1 MAYGMLTNF
10 ALGAA
15 QGLGTAMIN
24 KYSKDQDAEI
34 KLKADQ
40 EREARIE
47 EAAIRSEGRATTRED
62 LKYNKLRADT
72 LADKETQY
80 AQDYIVKGEDSQ
92 RRQDEK
98 IADELRAQ
106 KRENDP
112 TTLAGQAKVAA
123 INASTASNESQR
135 LELETKRKVLEAGSE
150 WENAKTNEERRVIED
165 RIKGLTGKVGDSVEF
180 KTSTDIIGYDKND
193 KPITKT
199 TMNWV
204 DIRNRTVTP
213 VEGASTAP
221 LTDKQL
227 KADANARANAVGGTN
242 YKGYQEIK
250 TGWIY
255 DTDAEKEEYRK
266 KEAFNKA
273 YTEAMANGGKAPTGM
288 LGAKTSTATSPAPF
302 KADDPAKQKEYDII
316 FGGVVKQHESGSKG
330 VNAQNPT
337 SSAGGTWQ
345 LTDPTAEFYG
355 AKKDANGKIS
365 NAEKDRVAP
374 KFYADVY
381 KTTNGD
387 PAAMIAAG
395 FGQNDIKSAV
405 KDAEKK
411 GTKWWVETDSITPKD
426 MNESYIRARES
437 VALLRANGIEPDTR
451 LLDFVDNYKATKIA
465 SNAPDKSQFRAI
477 VR

>member
-1 MAYGMLTNF
+1 
-10 ALGAA
+10 
-15 QGLGTAMIN
+15 
-24 KYSKDQDAEI
+24 
-34 KLKADQ
+34 
-40 EREARIE
+40 
-47 EAAIRSEGRATTRED
+47 
-62 LKYNKLRADT
+62 
-72 LADKETQY
+72 
-80 AQDYIVKGEDSQ
+80 
-92 RRQDEK
+92 
-98 IADELRAQ
+98 
-106 KRENDP
+106 
-112 TTLAGQAKVAA
+112 
-123 INASTASNESQR
+123 
-135 LELETKRKVLEAGSE
+135 
-150 WENAKTNEERRVIED
+150 
-165 RIKGLTGKVGDSVEF
+165 
-180 KTSTDIIGYDKND
+180 
-193 KPITKT
+193 
-199 TMNWV
+199 
-204 DIRNRTVTP
+204 VTP

-227 KADANARANAVGGTN
+227 TADANAKANAVGGTN
-242 YKGYQEIK
+242 YKGYQKIK

-255 DTDAEKEEYRK
+255 DTDANKEEYRK
-266 KEAFNKA
+266 KEEFNKV
-273 YTEAMANGGKAPTGM
+273 YTETMANGGKAPTGM

-302 KADDPAKQKEYDII
+302 KADDPTKQKEYDII
-316 FGGVVKQHESGSKG
+316 FGGVVKQHESGNKG

-345 LTDPTAEFYG
+345 LTDPTAEFYK

-374 KFYADVY
+374 EFYKDVY
-381 KTTNGD
+381 RNTDGD
-387 PAAMIAAG
+387 PAAMIASG
-395 FGQNDIKSAV
+395 FAPNDVKSAI

>member
-1 MAYGMLTNF
+1 MLTSF

-15 QGLGTAMIN
+15 EGLGNAIVN

-34 KLKADQ
+34 KAKADA

-47 EAAIRSEGRATTRED
+47 EAAIRLEGRKNERSDYEFDRLQSQKTIDSATERES
-62 LKYNKLRADT
+62 KF
-72 LADKETQY
+72 E
-80 AQDYIVKGEDSQ
+80 
-92 RRQDEK
+92 DEK
-98 IADELRAQ
+98 RKI
-106 KRENDP
+106 REANDP
-112 TTLAGQAKVAA
+112 TTLQGQKTLSEIEAAKNQGMLAK
-123 INASTASNESQR
+123 SNLAEKEIKGQQDELILDMQR
-135 LELETKRKVLEAGSE
+135 QLVNETDPTKRSEIATKIGQISGKTGDENKTLSKVVTPDGKSFFEITGVLNTRTGQEKWAENTTPINPKEVEAKAIAYANLQAGTNLKNVGESDALKSKG
-150 WENAKTNEERRVIED
+150 WGDTKANNAKTAQSFTNAYN
-165 RIKGLTGKVGDSVEF
+165 EF
-180 KTSTDIIGYDKND
+180 K
-193 KPITKT
+193 
-199 TMNWV
+199 V
-204 DIRNRTVTP
+204 
-213 VEGASTAP
+213 
-221 LTDKQL
+221 
-227 KADANARANAVGGTN
+227 
-242 YKGYQEIK
+242 
-250 TGWIY
+250 
-255 DTDAEKEEYRK
+255 
-266 KEAFNKA
+266 
-273 YTEAMANGGKAPTGM
+273 NGGKIVEQDKPNY
-288 LGAKTSTATSPAPF
+288 SPAPF

-381 KTTNGD
+381 KSTNGD

-395 FGQNDIKSAV
+395 FGQNDIKSAI

-437 VALLRANGIEPDTR
+437 VALLRANGIEPDAR
-451 LLDFVDNYKATKIA
+451 LLDFVDNYKTTKIA
-465 SNAPDKSQFRAI
+465 STTPDFSNFKFVGRH
-477 VR
+477 

>member
-1 MAYGMLTNF
+1 MAYGMLTSF

-34 KLKADQ
+34 KAKADA

-47 EAAIRSEGRATTRED
+47 EAAIRLEGR
-62 LKYNKLRADT
+62 KNLRSDFEYDRKAAD
-72 LADKETQY
+72 ET
-80 AQDYIVKGEDSQ
+80 ITKGEE
-92 RRQDEK
+92 RQAK
-98 IADELRAQ
+98 ADEEARKQRML
-106 KRENDP
+106 NDE
-112 TTLAGQAKVAA
+112 TTLAGRKTVAEIETTQSQGMLA
-123 INASTASNESQR
+123 NANA
-135 LELETKRKVLEAGSE
+135 LEKETKAKQDQLIYTLQNKLANSSDQAERTDLSIRLAQMSGKTGDENKTLSKVVTPDGKSFFEITGVLNTRTGQEKWAENTTPINPKEVEAKAIAYANLKAGTNLKNLGEAEILSSKGWGDTE
-150 WENAKTNEERRVIED
+150 ANNAKTAQSFTNAYN
-165 RIKGLTGKVGDSVEF
+165 EF
-180 KTSTDIIGYDKND
+180 K
-193 KPITKT
+193 
-199 TMNWV
+199 V
-204 DIRNRTVTP
+204 
-213 VEGASTAP
+213 
-221 LTDKQL
+221 
-227 KADANARANAVGGTN
+227 
-242 YKGYQEIK
+242 
-250 TGWIY
+250 
-255 DTDAEKEEYRK
+255 
-266 KEAFNKA
+266 
-273 YTEAMANGGKAPTGM
+273 NGGKIVEQDKPNY
-288 LGAKTSTATSPAPF
+288 SPAPF

-465 SNAPDKSQFRAI
+465 STAPDKTGFTLRA
-477 VR
+477 VRPAL